1 MILDEK
7 GITRKGKLECIEKNK
22 QNRKIH
28 YTSIDEETKERL
40 KSQYEEIK
48 TFYKLNI
55 PQRQRLRQNAKM
67 RLL

>member
-48 TFYKLNI
+48 TFTN
-55 PQRQRLRQNAKM
+55 
-67 RLL
+67 